1 MTFRKKQLWNLI
13 IRQELLVAISNQVV
27 TKMNMLDEGS
37 EGTPVIIV
45 EAIDDRIEILT
56 DLRTK

>member
-1 MTFRKKQLWNLI
+1 MTLRKIILWNFI
-13 IRQELLVAISNQVV
+13 IRQELLVAIINEVV

-37 EGTPVIIV
+37 EGTPLVV
-45 EAIDDRIEILT
+45 KEATADRIEILN